1 MLIKNQILVD
11 DKKDQKSRDL
21 QTRTSLLVRLFIVLF
36 ITFGI
41 LLIIITNF
49 VLTSRFSQE
58 TTKQAELRL
67 KLYSNSIDSEL
78 ERSRFIT
85 LLLGDNVRL
94 KTLLSKNQNKTV
106 LNKYFNAITNTYSQ
120 NITLYDATGKIL
132 SSSEKALSS
141 QILSQIPFSVSDN
154 KKLIFSRIISP
165 EAKNKFVYAKLI
177 THSEMTLGIILVEVN
192 LSKIEKAWID
202 ASEAVIVIDHL
213 DQVLI
218 SSKPDWI
225 KTKINDKSQ
234 PSQSSNILNSMQSF
248 TQWEDLPAEAY
259 LNKNT
264 LLKLES
270 NISEQN
276 WKILYYS
283 TYATVREKVNGII
296 ALEITALAILL
307 TLIFYLLSR
316 RSRIQSIIFMEESN
330 KLRDINSK
338 LKNEMNEREKAE
350 KNLKVAEQSLEQH
363 SKLAALGEMSAAV
376 SHELNQPLAAMKTYL
391 AGAKLLLQRDRPNEA
406 LSSFQRVDDLIERMN
421 VITKQLKSY
430 ARKGREELVQVD
442 LKMVISYALDIMAS
456 QLNLLQVEYSQQMP
470 DEPVMVL
477 GDQIRLE
484 QVVINLIRNSLDAM
498 AKTNNPKLKIILKT
512 NNNAVITVIDNGH
525 GISDLKSLF
534 EPFYTTKDPGHGVGL
549 GLAISSG
556 IIKELEG
563 RLVAK
568 NSPDSGAIFEITLP
582 LIDSEQETYYG

>member
-21 QTRTSLLVRLFIVLF
+21 QIRTSLLVRLFIVLF

-192 LSKIEKAWID
+192 LSKIEKAWIE
-202 ASEAVIVIDHL
+202 ASEAVIAIDHL

-218 SSKPDWI
+218 SSKPSWI

-270 NISEQN
+270 NLSEQN

-456 QLNLLQVEYSQQMP
+456 QLNLLQVEYLQQMP
-470 DEPVMVL
+470 DEPVMIL

-556 IIKELEG
+556 IIKELGG

-582 LIDSEQETYYG
+582 LIDSE

>member
-21 QTRTSLLVRLFIVLF
+21 QIRTSLLVRLFIVLF

-85 LLLGDNVRL
+85 LLLADNVRL
-94 KTLLSKNQNKTV
+94 KTLLSKKQNETI

-202 ASEAVIVIDHL
+202 ASEAVILIDYL

-430 ARKGREELVQVD
+430 ARKGREEFVQVD

-498 AKTNNPKLKIILKT
+498 AKTHNPKLKIILKI

>member
-21 QTRTSLLVRLFIVLF
+21 QIRTSLLVRLFIVLF

-85 LLLGDNVRL
+85 LLLSDNVRL

-177 THSEMTLGIILVEVN
+177 TQSEMTLGIILVEVN

-202 ASEAVIVIDHL
+202 ASEAVILIDYL

-270 NISEQN
+270 NLSEQN

-456 QLNLLQVEYSQQMP
+456 QLNLLQVEYLQQMP
-470 DEPVMVL
+470 DEPVMIL

-556 IIKELEG
+556 IIKELGG

-582 LIDSEQETYYG
+582 LMDSE

>member
-1 MLIKNQILVD
+1 
-11 DKKDQKSRDL
+11 
-21 QTRTSLLVRLFIVLF
+21 
-36 ITFGI
+36 
-41 LLIIITNF
+41 
-49 VLTSRFSQE
+49 
-58 TTKQAELRL
+58 
-67 KLYSNSIDSEL
+67 
-78 ERSRFIT
+78 
-85 LLLGDNVRL
+85 
-94 KTLLSKNQNKTV
+94 
-106 LNKYFNAITNTYSQ
+106 
-120 NITLYDATGKIL
+120 
-132 SSSEKALSS
+132 
-141 QILSQIPFSVSDN
+141 
-154 KKLIFSRIISP
+154 
-165 EAKNKFVYAKLI
+165 
-177 THSEMTLGIILVEVN
+177 
-192 LSKIEKAWID
+192 
-202 ASEAVIVIDHL
+202 
-213 DQVLI
+213 
-218 SSKPDWI
+218 
-225 KTKINDKSQ
+225 
-234 PSQSSNILNSMQSF
+234 MQSF

-498 AKTNNPKLKIILKT
+498 AKTNNPKLKIILKI
-512 NNNAVITVIDNGH
+512 NNNAVITIIDNGH

-556 IIKELEG
+556 IIKELGG

-568 NSPDSGAIFEITLP
+568 NDLDTGAIFEINLP
-582 LIDSEQETYYG
+582 LLDSE

>member
-21 QTRTSLLVRLFIVLF
+21 QIRTSLLVRLFIVLF

-106 LNKYFNAITNTYSQ
+106 LNKYFNAITNIYSQ

-132 SSSEKALSS
+132 SSSEKALNS

-154 KKLIFSRIISP
+154 KKLIFSKIISP

-270 NISEQN
+270 NLSEQN

-456 QLNLLQVEYSQQMP
+456 QLNLLQVEYLQQMP
-470 DEPVMVL
+470 DEPVMIL

-556 IIKELEG
+556 IIKELGG

-582 LIDSEQETYYG
+582 LIDSE

>member
-21 QTRTSLLVRLFIVLF
+21 QIRTSLLVRLFIVLF

-94 KTLLSKNQNKTV
+94 KTLLSKNQNEAV

-270 NISEQN
+270 NLSEQN

-456 QLNLLQVEYSQQMP
+456 QLNLLQVEYLQQMP

-556 IIKELEG
+556 IIKELGG

-582 LIDSEQETYYG
+582 LIDSE